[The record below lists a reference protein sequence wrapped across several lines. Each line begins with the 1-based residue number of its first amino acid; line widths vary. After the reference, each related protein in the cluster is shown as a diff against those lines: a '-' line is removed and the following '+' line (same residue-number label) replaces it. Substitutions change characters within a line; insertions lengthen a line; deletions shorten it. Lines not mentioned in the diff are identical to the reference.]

1 MGRKKKHRAEQAVRL
16 AIATALIELITA
28 LVAVSYTHL
37 MRRVRA
43 VLINHDGKA
52 ESK

>member
-28 LVAVSYTHL
+28 LV
-37 MRRVRA
+37 
-43 VLINHDGKA
+43 VLVTQLLDR
-52 ESK
+52 